1 MTRYRMIVSILVLI
15 PVLSAATRSS
25 ALANSLLGGYG
36 GPGQG
41 NQAILGSAL
50 LKGPRGGGGT
60 GAGSPRASGSAASS
74 STGSTSIG
82 APGGGGRVTSH
93 RSEAP
98 VSLGDG
104 KRVADTIGQASGKP
118 SGPYSIS
125 ERGEAASS
133 AVADSGTLGLS
144 GADLLY
150 ALLALCV
157 LVFTAVLTR
166 HLTRT
171 RWREGTSS

>member
-1 MTRYRMIVSILVLI
+1 MTSHRTTLWTLASLAVISTTMPTFASASPL
-15 PVLSAATRSS
+15 LS
-25 ALANSLLGGYG
+25 GYG

-50 LKGPRGGGGT
+50 LNGPRGGGGT
-60 GAGSPRASGSAASS
+60 GAGSPGASGSAASS
-74 STGSTSIG
+74 SSIG
-82 APGGGGRVTSH
+82 ASVSGARVVSRGPHVPVRPGHSKQAAGATGQTS
-93 RSEAP
+93 SGSSNPYP
-98 VSLGDG
+98 V
-104 KRVADTIGQASGKP
+104 
-118 SGPYSIS
+118 S
-125 ERGEAASS
+125 ERGAAQL

-166 HLTRT
+166 RLTRIT
-171 RWREGTSS
+171 VAGRHE